1 MIRYKMIRGF
11 MTTVVAL
18 FCLSATA
25 GKVEVIGDGSQGTVD
40 WKAEGAVIT
49 LTVTPTEG
57 NFIRKNDITIT
68 KTFMPTAARRR
79 AEVPIG
85 DGLTLVGADPDD
97 LSLPRTYTVTM
108 PGEEYDL
115 LVRLQFSNCQIITE
129 SMVRLSETVFVYN
142 ENAQRPKVFVSGL
155 TEGTDF
161 TVTYD
166 NPASASA
173 GEYGITIKG
182 RSTWTGTVRRTY
194 KIFTGGK
201 AEVNKS
207 IEGGTIAT
215 AVDGLT
221 VMLTVTPTD
230 GYYIRKQD
238 IAVAKTY
245 MPVAASRRSIPVADR
260 LELTGDDPDDLSLPR
275 TYTAQLSGWEYS
287 AYVDAMFTER
297 QTLTESMVTLSA
309 TSFVYNTSDQKPT
322 ISVTGLT
329 EGKDFLVA
337 YNGTSWADVDTYMVT
352 ITGRSTWKG
361 TISRTWQI
369 TKAPSEVTTVPMA
382 QSLIY
387 SKTAQQLVNTGDAIG
402 GTLVY
407 GLDNTALQ
415 PVIPTG
421 VDAGNYTVYYRVLG
435 DANHFD
441 SEIESVLVTIAKK
454 AINISGITAQDKVY
468 DGTTAAT
475 LGFDQ
480 VVYGGIVSGDNLTI
494 TAKGAF
500 ADANAGTDKNVIIT
514 ELTLGGTSIANYQLA
529 ESGQQT
535 TATATITPRSI
546 EGAVLSNIVA
556 QTFTGDPLTP
566 AVSVT
571 LDGNP
576 LTAGT
581 DYRVTY
587 ANNVAVGEAT
597 LTVTGIG
604 NYQGSL
610 RTTFAIVPTMAQ
622 VITAP
627 AGRTLIYDGTEQELV
642 IAGEADGGTLVYS
655 LDGTTYAAELPL
667 GKMVNSYTI
676 SYKVQGDANHNDT
689 EPVTIESTINKA
701 AITISGIT
709 AQDKEYDGTTAAT
722 LGYDQVVYGGI
733 VSGDNLT
740 ITAVGEFADA
750 DTGTEKTVNISQ
762 LTLGGTSIANYQL
775 AESGQ
780 QTTAT
785 ATITPRSIEG
795 AILSDIAAQP
805 YTGEPLTP
813 AVSVTLD
820 GTTLTAGTDYRV
832 TYANNVNAGEATL
845 TVTGIGNYQGSVQKT
860 FTITVLVAV
869 VITDPQPQT
878 LVYSGEAQQLVTAGE
893 AEGGTMVYSLDGTD
907 YQTAIPTG
915 VDAKIYTV
923 YYKVQGDSN
932 HSDTEVKSVTATIT
946 PRSIEGAV
954 LSVSAQPYTGE
965 PLTPAVSVTLD
976 GTTLTAGTDYRVA
989 YANNVNVGEATVI
1002 VTGIGNYQG
1011 SVQTSFAITITSVV
1025 AVVITD
1031 PQPQTLVYSG
1041 EAQQLVTAGEADGG
1055 TMLYSLD
1062 GTDYQEAIPTGVD
1075 AKTYTVYYMVQGDS
1089 NHTDSESASVNVT
1102 IAPKEVLQP
1111 TILLSTTDYTYDGTA
1126 KEPDV
1131 TLMDGEAVIAAS
1143 EYTVGYANNINA
1155 GKATVTI
1162 TDKEGGNYVVNGS
1175 TSFTI
1180 SKVPSVITQ
1189 EPQPLALDHTGEAQ
1203 TLVVA
1208 GEAEGGTMV
1217 YSLDGETF
1225 TAELPSGTDA
1235 GIYTVSYK
1243 VQGDNNHSD
1252 TEVFTLKS
1260 SITPAM
1266 ADESGKE
1273 VDADFIEGEDG
1284 GIEVIINTLPDNFW
1298 ENTDAIP
1305 STVSDENGNKYEVTL
1320 VSAEAFDNMPSDIIV
1335 VLPEGMSTTDPVP
1348 NVINGDGTCETLD
1361 LTNVSGLSLP
1371 IDVEAEKV
1379 VYDREVTGESTT
1391 ICLPYNLPVPENT
1404 TAYVLDNTDS
1414 YGITLEK
1421 YEGVLEANQPY
1432 VLMMKETASARRRG
1446 GDDTSSVINLGTSNV
1461 TISHSA
1467 EEGSMVKNNFTLCGT
1482 LHSMTHEEGLEKKAY
1497 IMLPDNSWRMTASSD
1512 PAMAKEQYL
1521 APFQAYLLYT
1531 GVGELEEIST
1541 SIDSSTTGVQTAR
1554 PNITQSPRDGW
1565 YDMNGRKLNGMP
1577 TRKGAYLHQGKVIIL

>member
-108 PGEEYDL
+108 PSEEYDL

-245 MPVAASRRSIPVADR
+245 MPVAASRQSIPVADR

-556 QTFTGDPLTP
+556 QTFTGEPLTP

-610 RTTFAIVPTMAQ
+610 QTTFAIVPTMAQ

-860 FTITVLVAV
+860 FTITALVAV

-907 YQTAIPTG
+907 YQA
-915 VDAKIYTV
+915 
-923 YYKVQGDSN
+923 
-932 HSDTEVKSVTATIT
+932 
-946 PRSIEGAV
+946 
-954 LSVSAQPYTGE
+954 
-965 PLTPAVSVTLD
+965 
-976 GTTLTAGTDYRVA
+976 
-989 YANNVNVGEATVI
+989 
-1002 VTGIGNYQG
+1002 
-1011 SVQTSFAITITSVV
+1011 
-1025 AVVITD
+1025 
-1031 PQPQTLVYSG
+1031 
-1041 EAQQLVTAGEADGG
+1041 
-1055 TMLYSLD
+1055 
-1062 GTDYQEAIPTGVD
+1062 AIPTGVD

-1131 TLMDGEAVIAAS
+1131 TVMDGEAVIAAS

-1208 GEAEGGTMV
+1208 GETEGGTMV

-1260 SITPAM
+1260 SITPAL
-1266 ADESGKE
+1266 AVESGKE

-1391 ICLPYNLPVPENT
+1391 ICLPYDLPVPENT

-1421 YEGVLEANQPY
+1421 CEGVLEANQPY

-1467 EEGSMVKNNFTLCGT
+1467 EEGSVVKNNFTLCGT

-1541 SIDSSTTGVQTAR
+1541 SFDSSTTGVQTAR

>member
-1 MIRYKMIRGF
+1 MIRGF

-287 AYVDAMFTER
+287 AYVDAMFTKR

-546 EGAVLSNIVA
+546 EGA
-556 QTFTGDPLTP
+556 
-566 AVSVT
+566 
-571 LDGNP
+571 
-576 LTAGT
+576 
-581 DYRVTY
+581 
-587 ANNVAVGEAT
+587 
-597 LTVTGIG
+597 
-604 NYQGSL
+604 
-610 RTTFAIVPTMAQ
+610 
-622 VITAP
+622 
-627 AGRTLIYDGTEQELV
+627 
-642 IAGEADGGTLVYS
+642 
-655 LDGTTYAAELPL
+655 
-667 GKMVNSYTI
+667 
-676 SYKVQGDANHNDT
+676 
-689 EPVTIESTINKA
+689 
-701 AITISGIT
+701 
-709 AQDKEYDGTTAAT
+709 
-722 LGYDQVVYGGI
+722 
-733 VSGDNLT
+733 
-740 ITAVGEFADA
+740 
-750 DTGTEKTVNISQ
+750 
-762 LTLGGTSIANYQL
+762 
-775 AESGQ
+775 
-780 QTTAT
+780 
-785 ATITPRSIEG
+785 
-795 AILSDIAAQP
+795 ILSDIAAQP

-820 GTTLTAGTDYRV
+820 GTLLTAGTDYRV
-832 TYANNVNAGEATL
+832 TYANNVNVGEAIV

-878 LVYSGEAQQLVTAGE
+878 LVYSGKAQQLVTAGE

-932 HSDTEVKSVTATIT
+932 HSDTEAKSVTATIT

-976 GTTLTAGTDYRVA
+976 GTLLTAGTDYRVT
-989 YANNVNVGEATVI
+989 YANNVNVGEAIVT

-1131 TLMDGEAVIAAS
+1131 TVMDGEAVIAAS

-1208 GEAEGGTMV
+1208 GETEGGTMV

-1260 SITPAM
+1260 SITPAL

-1284 GIEVIINTLPDNFW
+1284 GIEVIMNTLPDNFW

-1391 ICLPYNLPVPENT
+1391 ICLPYDLPVPENT

-1467 EEGSMVKNNFTLCGT
+1467 EEGSVVKNNFTLCGT

-1512 PAMAKEQYL
+1512 PAIAKEQYL

-1565 YDMNGRKLNGMP
+1565 YDMNGRKLNGKP

>member
-108 PGEEYDL
+108 PSEEYDL

-556 QTFTGDPLTP
+556 QTFTGEPLTP

-610 RTTFAIVPTMAQ
+610 QTTFAIVPTMAQ

-860 FTITVLVAV
+860 FTITALVAV

-932 HSDTEVKSVTATIT
+932 H
-946 PRSIEGAV
+946 
-954 LSVSAQPYTGE
+954 
-965 PLTPAVSVTLD
+965 
-976 GTTLTAGTDYRVA
+976 
-989 YANNVNVGEATVI
+989 
-1002 VTGIGNYQG
+1002 
-1011 SVQTSFAITITSVV
+1011 
-1025 AVVITD
+1025 
-1031 PQPQTLVYSG
+1031 
-1041 EAQQLVTAGEADGG
+1041 
-1055 TMLYSLD
+1055 
-1062 GTDYQEAIPTGVD
+1062 
-1075 AKTYTVYYMVQGDS
+1075 
-1089 NHTDSESASVNVT
+1089 TDSESASVNVT

-1131 TLMDGEAVIAAS
+1131 TVMDGEAVIDAS

-1260 SITPAM
+1260 SITTAL

-1421 YEGVLEANQPY
+1421 CEGVLEANQPY

-1467 EEGSMVKNNFTLCGT
+1467 EEGSVVKNNFTLCGT

-1541 SIDSSTTGVQTAR
+1541 SFDSSTTGVQTAR

>member
-245 MPVAASRRSIPVADR
+245 MPVAASRQSIPVADR

-415 PVIPTG
+415 PVMPTG

-556 QTFTGDPLTP
+556 QTFTGEPLTP

-610 RTTFAIVPTMAQ
+610 QTTFAIVPTMAQ

-832 TYANNVNAGEATL
+832 TYANNVNVGEAIV

-860 FTITVLVAV
+860 FTITVL
-869 VITDPQPQT
+869 
-878 LVYSGEAQQLVTAGE
+878 
-893 AEGGTMVYSLDGTD
+893 
-907 YQTAIPTG
+907 
-915 VDAKIYTV
+915 
-923 YYKVQGDSN
+923 
-932 HSDTEVKSVTATIT
+932 
-946 PRSIEGAV
+946 
-954 LSVSAQPYTGE
+954 
-965 PLTPAVSVTLD
+965 
-976 GTTLTAGTDYRVA
+976 
-989 YANNVNVGEATVI
+989 
-1002 VTGIGNYQG
+1002 
-1011 SVQTSFAITITSVV
+1011 V

-1131 TLMDGEAVIAAS
+1131 TVMDGEAVIAAS

-1260 SITPAM
+1260 SITPAL

-1305 STVSDENGNKYEVTL
+1305 STISDENGNKYEVTL

-1391 ICLPYNLPVPENT
+1391 ICLPYDLPVPENT

-1467 EEGSMVKNNFTLCGT
+1467 EEGSVEKNNFTLCGT

-1565 YDMNGRKLNGMP
+1565 YDMNGRKLNGKP

>member
-287 AYVDAMFTER
+287 AYVDAMFTKR

-546 EGAVLSNIVA
+546 EGA
-556 QTFTGDPLTP
+556 
-566 AVSVT
+566 
-571 LDGNP
+571 
-576 LTAGT
+576 
-581 DYRVTY
+581 
-587 ANNVAVGEAT
+587 
-597 LTVTGIG
+597 
-604 NYQGSL
+604 
-610 RTTFAIVPTMAQ
+610 
-622 VITAP
+622 
-627 AGRTLIYDGTEQELV
+627 
-642 IAGEADGGTLVYS
+642 
-655 LDGTTYAAELPL
+655 
-667 GKMVNSYTI
+667 
-676 SYKVQGDANHNDT
+676 
-689 EPVTIESTINKA
+689 
-701 AITISGIT
+701 
-709 AQDKEYDGTTAAT
+709 
-722 LGYDQVVYGGI
+722 
-733 VSGDNLT
+733 
-740 ITAVGEFADA
+740 
-750 DTGTEKTVNISQ
+750 
-762 LTLGGTSIANYQL
+762 
-775 AESGQ
+775 
-780 QTTAT
+780 
-785 ATITPRSIEG
+785 
-795 AILSDIAAQP
+795 ILSDIAAQP

-820 GTTLTAGTDYRV
+820 GTLLTAGTDYRV
-832 TYANNVNAGEATL
+832 TYANNVNVGEAIV

-878 LVYSGEAQQLVTAGE
+878 LVYSGKAQQLVTAGE

-932 HSDTEVKSVTATIT
+932 HSDTEAKSVTATIT

-976 GTTLTAGTDYRVA
+976 GTLLTAGTDYRVT
-989 YANNVNVGEATVI
+989 YANNVNVGEAIVT

-1131 TLMDGEAVIAAS
+1131 TVMDGEAVIAAS

-1208 GEAEGGTMV
+1208 GETEGGTMV

-1260 SITPAM
+1260 SITPAL

-1284 GIEVIINTLPDNFW
+1284 GIEVIMNTLPDNFW

-1391 ICLPYNLPVPENT
+1391 ICLPYDLPVPENT

-1467 EEGSMVKNNFTLCGT
+1467 EEGSVVKNNFTLCGT

-1512 PAMAKEQYL
+1512 PAIAKEQYL

-1565 YDMNGRKLNGMP
+1565 YDMNGRKLNGKP